1 MGRSVASHAERIWLL
16 LLGLTA
22 AGAWLG
28 ETGERG
34 WALSLTVAFLIALK
48 GRLVIDHYMEMRDA
62 SPTIRRVLYAFIVAV
77 PVLVLLSHGFGEAIA
92 RITARVVA

>member
-1 MGRSVASHAERIWLL
+1 MSRSPGQAERIWLL

-34 WALSLTVAFLIALK
+34 WALSLTVALLIALK
-48 GRLVIDHYMEMRDA
+48 GRLVIDHYMEMRAA
-62 SPTIRRVLYAFIVAV
+62 SPVIRRVLYVFIVVVTA
-77 PVLVLLSHGFGEAIA
+77 LVLLSHGFGGTLA
-92 RITARVVA
+92 RLTARLAA

>member
-1 MGRSVASHAERIWLL
+1 MHSTHAERIWLL

-28 ETGERG
+28 ENRRARLGAEPDRR
-34 WALSLTVAFLIALK
+34 LPHRLQ

-62 SPTIRRVLYAFIVAV
+62 SPTIRRVLYASSW
-77 PVLVLLSHGFGEAIA
+77 PCPCWCC
-92 RITARVVA
+92 